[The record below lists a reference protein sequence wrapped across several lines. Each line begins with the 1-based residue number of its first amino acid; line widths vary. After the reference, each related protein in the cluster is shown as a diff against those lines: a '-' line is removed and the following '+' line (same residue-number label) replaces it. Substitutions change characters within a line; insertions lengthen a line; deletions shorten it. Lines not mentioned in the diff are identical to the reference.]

1 MAGSLDALRGPV
13 EGLIELPQRLFWS
26 GAERVFDL
34 SDFDRLLEMYEVV
47 FDAARTETDLAEY
60 INGETLGPRLARC
73 RTGPARPPGVG
84 GRAPG
89 PAARH
94 RRGLTPG
101 MAFDDL
107 HRHVARI
114 ALKAVGRKYEVALAG
129 GNALMVHEVVSRHT
143 EDVDLFVR
151 RLGNVAAAASEIE
164 AALQSAGYTTQR
176 IDAAASGELGD
187 FWPDM
192 GEELAEWE
200 VTAPDGEHTVQLQA
214 AYFETLEDPVT
225 VPGLG
230 PVLALDDLAGWKTV
244 ALVSRMAAR
253 DYVDIAALLKRY
265 TVGQLV
271 GMARE
276 RDPGLEDADFAD
288 AALRLDQM
296 RDSRLTPLLSGLG
309 GEDVGWLRKQF
320 ARWPRDAA
328 RGKSR
333 DRRPR
338 VDTPIRKSLPCG
350 RCPATVGSCI
360 SRSSQKCK

>member
-1 MAGSLDALRGPV
+1 
-13 EGLIELPQRLFWS
+13 
-26 GAERVFDL
+26 
-34 SDFDRLLEMYEVV
+34 
-47 FDAARTETDLAEY
+47 
-60 INGETLGPRLARC
+60 
-73 RTGPARPPGVG
+73 
-84 GRAPG
+84 
-89 PAARH
+89 
-94 RRGLTPG
+94 

-151 RLGNVAAAASEIE
+151 RLGNVVAAASEIE
-164 AALQSAGYTTQR
+164 AALQSAGYTMQR
-176 IDAAASGELGD
+176 IDAAAGGELGD

-244 ALVSRMAAR
+244 ALANRMAAR

-265 TVGQLV
+265 TIEQLI
-271 GMARE
+271 ALALD
-276 RDPGLEDADFAD
+276 RDPGLQEADFAD
-288 AALRLDQM
+288 AGLHLDRM
-296 RDSRLTPLLSGLG
+296 RDGRLAPLLPGLG

-320 ARWPRDAA
+320 VAWPRDAA
-328 RGKSR
+328 RR
-333 DRRPR
+333 D
-338 VDTPIRKSLPCG
+338 
-350 RCPATVGSCI
+350 
-360 SRSSQKCK
+360 